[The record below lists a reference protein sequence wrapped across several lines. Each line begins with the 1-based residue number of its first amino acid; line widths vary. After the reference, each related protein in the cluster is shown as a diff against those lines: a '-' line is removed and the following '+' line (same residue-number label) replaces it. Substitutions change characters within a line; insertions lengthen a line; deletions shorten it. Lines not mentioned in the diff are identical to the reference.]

1 MVFNVSF
8 KFSSNL
14 LQNNFWR
21 HQVKVAYISSLYNLD
36 YFHFIKKLM
45 GLSSSVS
52 QNIQFNAGTG
62 QMLTNNNSEIIDYH
76 YSVYSAIMK
85 KQFPFGQ

>member
-1 MVFNVSF
+1 
-8 KFSSNL
+8 
-14 LQNNFWR
+14 
-21 HQVKVAYISSLYNLD
+21 
-36 YFHFIKKLM
+36 M